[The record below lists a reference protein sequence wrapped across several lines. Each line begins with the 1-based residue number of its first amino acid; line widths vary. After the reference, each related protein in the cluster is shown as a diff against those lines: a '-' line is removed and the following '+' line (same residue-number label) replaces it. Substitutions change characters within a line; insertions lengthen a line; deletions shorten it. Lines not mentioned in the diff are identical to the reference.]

1 MHAMKRKMAKGSTL
15 YQMSFL
21 YGCIE
26 NIYMYVY
33 IHKTE
38 NNLTDQIIST
48 LKLSVNIDKVS
59 EQKLKLSEL
68 KNSINHKNGFCGGK
82 LSVLFSNS
90 IRKCRANHAEQTE
103 SRLISLEELHD
114 VILRSL
120 IGRFL
125 YLPLSTLKE

>member
-1 MHAMKRKMAKGSTL
+1 MKRKMARGSTL

-68 KNSINHKNGFCGGK
+68 KNSINHENGFCGGK
-82 LSVLFSNS
+82 RSVLFSN
-90 IRKCRANHAEQTE
+90 IRKCMANHAEQTE
-103 SRLISLEELHD
+103 SRLTSLEN
-114 VILRSL
+114 
-120 IGRFL
+120 
-125 YLPLSTLKE
+125 YTM

>member
-1 MHAMKRKMAKGSTL
+1 MHAMKRKKARGSTL

-68 KNSINHKNGFCGGK
+68 KNSINHENGFCGGK
-82 LSVLFSNS
+82 RSVLFSK

-103 SRLISLEELHD
+103 SRLTSLEN
-114 VILRSL
+114 
-120 IGRFL
+120 
-125 YLPLSTLKE
+125 YTM

>member
-21 YGCIE
+21 YECIE

-82 LSVLFSNS
+82 LSVLFSN
-90 IRKCRANHAEQTE
+90 IRKCRANHAE
-103 SRLISLEELHD
+103 
-114 VILRSL
+114 
-120 IGRFL
+120 
-125 YLPLSTLKE
+125 